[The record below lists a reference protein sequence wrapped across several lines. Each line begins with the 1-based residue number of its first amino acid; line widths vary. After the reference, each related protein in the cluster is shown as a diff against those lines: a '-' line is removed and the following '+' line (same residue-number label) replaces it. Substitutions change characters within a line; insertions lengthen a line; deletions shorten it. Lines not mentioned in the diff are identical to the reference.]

1 MKKQSF
7 LALFLISSIELIS
20 CSSNQPPTNINKSLI
35 PKPILEESQIIL
47 FESGGD
53 TILSSRFEES
63 YFVINTTKG
72 RQFTFS
78 Y

>member
-1 MKKQSF
+1 MRKHNF
-7 LALFLISSIELIS
+7 LALFLISSIALIS
-20 CSSNQPPTNINKSLI
+20 CASNQQPKPNIT
-35 PKPILEESQIIL
+35 KPILAESQIIF
-47 FESGGD
+47 FESGD

-72 RQFTFS
+72 RELTFS